1 MTDCNK
7 REGLWQLSRREGD
20 GGSVRAFDNVAGRH
34 SLIAKLLVRFHYL
47 AQHRDSY
54 ICKHV
59 SGSWSLTLS
68 GAAARRHHPTR
79 LYLFDSGG
87 CGSSVIYNR
96 RPITLLHL
104 HMARKNPNR
113 PVFFAAVSAPPQH
126 HLSPV
131 DFAAI
136 SEETLWRWRE
146 LCAFIS
152 VP

>member
-1 MTDCNK
+1 MTIIARRGRRRE
-7 REGLWQLSRREGD
+7 REGIRQCGRATLANCKAARTFPLSRTTSQFLHLQTRLRLLKSD
-20 GGSVRAFDNVAGRH
+20 
-34 SLIAKLLVRFHYL
+34 SL
-47 AQHRDSY
+47 
-54 ICKHV
+54 
-59 SGSWSLTLS
+59 
-68 GAAARRHHPTR
+68 RRHHPTR

-113 PVFFAAVSAPPQH
+113 PLFFAAVSAPPQH